1 MAKTRE
7 QKEQAVSQLT
17 DAFSASKLAVLA
29 DYRGLDVAAIS
40 ELRAKLR
47 ESGVSFTVAKNTLVK
62 IALNNTNKASDETTE
77 LLTGPVGIAFGA
89 DEVEAARILYE
100 FAKTNTALDIL
111 GAINEEGKVMSAEEV
126 TALAQ
131 LPSREQLLAQT
142 VGTIAAPLS
151 GFVRVLNGNLSGLV
165 YALQAVVDKKAQVS

>member
-62 IALNNTNKASDETTE
+62 IALNNTKKASDETTE
-77 LLTGPVGIAFGA
+77 LLAGPVGIAFGA